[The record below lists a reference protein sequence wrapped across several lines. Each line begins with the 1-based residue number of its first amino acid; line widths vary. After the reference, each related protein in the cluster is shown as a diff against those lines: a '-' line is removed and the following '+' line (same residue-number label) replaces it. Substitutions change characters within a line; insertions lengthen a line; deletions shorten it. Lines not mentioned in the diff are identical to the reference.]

1 MTKHYFNKSIT
12 SLLSAFIFFTFCNA
26 QTNTPPPTD
35 KLSEL
40 KASLTGHP
48 KLIKTEGSNEYDN
61 VDCGIQDKN
70 GNIWFG
76 TTGEGVYKYDGKLFT
91 QFTKKDGL
99 KSNYVSSILEDKA
112 GNIWFGTSE
121 GICRFEGKN
130 IIPVTINFMIRP
142 ILNDNYYYTE
152 WSTKNTVW
160 SIMQDKSGKIWFGTG
175 DGVYCYNGLNFTRFL
190 YNDTVINKDS
200 LKLKLVSDMLEDKN
214 GNIWFASGM
223 PPGNE
228 GFCRF
233 DGKMIESFKPKK
245 EGWIRNVIES
255 KSGNLLLATRHFGVW
270 SYDGKSFNDYSEPK
284 ELVKGSLSA
293 ILEDK
298 AGDLWIASDYGNNI
312 GDTLGGL
319 WHSNT
324 SVTNAT
330 EKTFAKISNRE
341 VFFMLED
348 KDNNIWFGTRGMG
361 LYKYDRKT
369 LVKFSE

>member
-1 MTKHYFNKSIT
+1 MTKHYFNKPIT

-26 QTNTPPPTD
+26 QTNTPSPTD

-40 KASLTGHP
+40 KASLTGQP
-48 KLIKTEGSNEYDN
+48 KLIKTQGSNEYQN
-61 VDCGIQDKN
+61 VECGIQDKN

-91 QFTKKDGL
+91 QFTIKDGL

-112 GNIWFGTSE
+112 GYIWFGTSE
-121 GICRFEGKN
+121 GICRFDGKN

-142 ILNDNYYYTE
+142 ILTDNYYYTE

-223 PPGNE
+223 PPGYE

-233 DGKMIESFKPKK
+233 HGKKIESFKPKK
-245 EGWIRNVIES
+245 EGWIRTVIES
-255 KSGNLLLATRHFGVW
+255 KNGNLLLATRHFGVW

-298 AGDLWIASDYGNNI
+298 AGDLWIASDYGNNL

-319 WHSNT
+319 WHLNT
-324 SVTNAT
+324 SIINAT
-330 EKTFAKISNRE
+330 EKTFTKISNRE

-348 KDNNIWFGTRGMG
+348 KDNNIWFGTRGMD
-361 LYKYDRKT
+361 LYRYDRKT